1 MLETLQFALPLI
13 APQQA
18 QKHVTVNEAL
28 GRLDALAQI
37 VLVSRS
43 QTTPPLTQPEGQA
56 WALPGAAVNQWAG
69 QGGKIAL
76 FLNGGWIF
84 VTPRRG
90 WRAFVADEGVEL
102 FHDGVQWRGGAL
114 AVSASGAGTFI
125 KLREFDHTIGA
136 GALSVTASGIAANEL
151 VIAVTARVITEITG
165 TLTSWRL
172 GTDGAED
179 RFGSGLGLD
188 YGSFARGLLGTP
200 MTYYAPAPLE
210 LRAEGGVFAGGQVRL
225 VVHALDV
232 GLPGV

>member
-1 MLETLQFALPLI
+1 MTDTLQFGLPLI

-37 VLVSRS
+37 VLVSRA

-56 WALPGAAVNQWAG
+56 WALPAAPVNQWAG
-69 QGGKIAL
+69 QGGKIAIY
-76 FLNGGWIF
+76 LNGGWVF

-114 AVSASGAGTFI
+114 AVSPSGAGTFV
-125 KLREFDHTIGA
+125 KLREFDHVIGA
-136 GALSVTASGIAANEL
+136 GALSVTATGIAANEL
-151 VIAVTARVITEITG
+151 VIAVTARVIDEITG
-165 TLTSWRL
+165 SLTSWRL
-172 GTDGAED
+172 GTSGAED
-179 RFGSGLGLD
+179 RFGSGLGLA

-200 MTYYAPAPLE
+200 MTYYSFAPLE
-210 LRAEGGVFAGGQVRL
+210 LRAEGGEFAGGQVRL